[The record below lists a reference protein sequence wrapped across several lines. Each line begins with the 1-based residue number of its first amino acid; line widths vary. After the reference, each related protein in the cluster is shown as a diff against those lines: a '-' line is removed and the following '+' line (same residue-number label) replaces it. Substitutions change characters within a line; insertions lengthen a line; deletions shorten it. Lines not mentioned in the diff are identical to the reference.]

1 MIQLIKKIIHL
12 VFIFLLVTGYTY
24 LSADI
29 RPQALKAK
37 ENCELWVGTASG
49 NDPSVQVEFSF
60 CLNRNNEI
68 TGILQWSSTRS
79 GWNKRAVNGNKK
91 ENTIILHDEK
101 FLENK
106 PNRGW
111 VFCLID
117 EYRFSLSKNKMQGD
131 YISNACRDKGR
142 FSLSKQN

>member
-1 MIQLIKKIIHL
+1 MFKTIFYILL
-12 VFIFLLVTGYTY
+12 IFLLTGYTY

-29 RPQALKAK
+29 RPKALKPK
-37 ENCELWVGTASG
+37 DNCELWVGTASG

-60 CLNRNNEI
+60 CISRNNEV

-79 GWNKRAVNGNKK
+79 GWNKRAVNGYKK
-91 ENTIILHDEK
+91 DDKIILHDEK

-117 EYRFSLSKNKMQGD
+117 EYRFSLNRNKMQGE
-131 YISNACRDKGR
+131 YVSNACRDNGR
-142 FSLSKQN
+142 FSLTRRN

>member
-1 MIQLIKKIIHL
+1 MNKLLIAFL
-12 VFIFLLVTGYTY
+12 FILTGYSY

-29 RPQALKAK
+29 RPKALKPK
-37 ENCELWVGTASG
+37 DNCELWVGTASG

-60 CLNRNNEI
+60 CINRNNEV
-68 TGILQWSSTRS
+68 TGVLQWSSTRS
-79 GWNKRAVNGNKK
+79 GWNKRAVNGYKK
-91 ENTIILHDEK
+91 ENSIILHDEK

-117 EYRFSLSKNKMQGD
+117 EYRFSLNNNKMEGE
-131 YISNACRDKGR
+131 YISNSCRDKGQ
-142 FSLSKQN
+142 FSLVRRN